1 MASGDVI
8 DQLRSAA
15 DALGG
20 HSCPA
25 DRLRA
30 IQRAQ
35 DALDAAKAAAVVE
48 LEESRGF
55 EDEGSSTPKA
65 WLAREL
71 RLDPAEAGT
80 LSRVGAALHDLPL
93 VAEAF
98 AAGRLR
104 LAHVR
109 ELAFALKH
117 VGREVV
123 VEAQPWLL
131 EVATACEPAELRRV
145 VKALR
150 EAVYPDE
157 LDEAWV
163 RGMERQD
170 VRLSPVPEGWH
181 LTGFLGAETGA
192 KLDVVL
198 RSLSAPRDADD
209 DRSTAE
215 RRVDGFD
222 ELLTG
227 VIEHGLPQDRGVRPH
242 LTATADHDTLAHA
255 AGASREPGTH
265 PAHLHGFGSIGKG
278 LLGLL
283 LCGSDATPVLT
294 DAKHAVLDVGPT
306 VRLATAAQRKAVNA
320 RQGGECAAPHCSAPV
335 VHVHHVVWHSKG
347 GPTDLANLVG
357 LCPRCH
363 TLVHRGLL
371 HVDPVD
377 HRFTVGSGAPVLARP
392 SRYLQARRARERVRR
407 RRPEPWVSG

>member
-1 MASGDVI
+1 MALGDVI

-15 DALGG
+15 DALSG
-20 HSCPA
+20 HARPV

-35 DALDAAKAAAVVE
+35 DALDAAKAEAVVE

-55 EDEGSSTPKA
+55 EDDGSPTLKA

-71 RLDPAEAGT
+71 RLDPSEAG
-80 LSRVGAALHDLPL
+80 ALARSGVALRDLPL

-98 AAGRLR
+98 DAGRIR

-131 EVATACEPAELRRV
+131 EVAATCEPAELRRV

-150 EAVYPDE
+150 EAVHPDE

-170 VRLSPVPEGWH
+170 VRLVPVPDGWH
-181 LTGFLGAETGA
+181 LTGFLDVETGA

-198 RSLSAPRDADD
+198 RSLSAPRGADD
-209 DRSTAE
+209 DRSPAE
-215 RRVDGFD
+215 RRVDGLD

-227 VIEHGLPQDRGVRPH
+227 VVEHGLPQDRGVRPH
-242 LTATADHDTLAHA
+242 LTVTADHDALAHA
-255 AGASREPGTH
+255 AGTSDEPGAH

-294 DAKHAVLDVGPT
+294 DTKHAVLDVGPT

-320 RQGGECAAPHCSAPV
+320 RQDGECAAPCCSAPV
-335 VHVHHVVWHSKG
+335 VHVRHVVWHSKG
-347 GPTDLANLVG
+347 GPTDLANLIG

-363 TLVHRGLL
+363 ALVHRGLL
-371 HVDPVD
+371 HVDPAD
-377 HRFTVGSGAPVLARP
+377 HRFTVGSGAPVLMRP
-392 SRYLQARRARERVRR
+392 SRYLQARRARERVRH
-407 RRPEPWVSG
+407 RRPEPWLSG